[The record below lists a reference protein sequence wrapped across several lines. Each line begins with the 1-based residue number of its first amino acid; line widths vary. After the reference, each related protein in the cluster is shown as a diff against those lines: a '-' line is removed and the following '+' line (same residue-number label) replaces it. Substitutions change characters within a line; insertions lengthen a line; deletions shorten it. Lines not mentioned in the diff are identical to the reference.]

1 MGLKVAQVRPITF
14 AGVSTE
20 PNTHPDEYSE
30 KHPEPEA
37 VDCLEGMEDEIV
49 GEMMIQVISL
59 LHSLLDELDHL

>member
-14 AGVSTE
+14 AGVSTK
-20 PNTHPDEYSE
+20 PNTHPDEYCE
-30 KHPEPEA
+30 KYPEPEA

-59 LHSLLDELDHL
+59 LHSLLDEFDHL